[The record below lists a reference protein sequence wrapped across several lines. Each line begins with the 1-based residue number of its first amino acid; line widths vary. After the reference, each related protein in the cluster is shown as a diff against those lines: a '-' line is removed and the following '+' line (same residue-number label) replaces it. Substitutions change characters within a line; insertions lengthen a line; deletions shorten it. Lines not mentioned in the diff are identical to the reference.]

1 MKTINLKNHEVI
13 EIVKTL
19 SSDDSLMK
27 STTKKIDFDILWD
40 IDKNLKE
47 LQKIVDSFNDMKKS
61 IDDKYSDDKHSV
73 QDDKGRNVLPEF
85 RNEYLSS
92 VNQLLMA
99 DNEINICTIDV
110 DRLKNS
116 SEGLTPSDFSAIKFM
131 LTKQET
137 SDEV

>member
-1 MKTINLKNHEVI
+1 MKTINLKNHEI
-13 EIVKTL
+13 LEIVKTL
-19 SSDDSLMK
+19 SSDGSLMK

-47 LQKIVDSFNDMKKS
+47 LQKIVDSFNEMKKS

-131 LTKQET
+131 LTKQEA

>member
-19 SSDDSLMK
+19 NSNDSLMK

-47 LQKIVDSFNDMKKS
+47 LQKIADSFNEMKKS
-61 IDDKYSDDKHSV
+61 IDTKYSDDEHSV
-73 QDDKGRNVLPEF
+73 QEGNDRNVLPEY
-85 RNEYLSS
+85 RQEYLTSI
-92 VNQLLMA
+92 NQLLLA
-99 DNEINICTIDV
+99 NNEINITTIDV
-110 DRLKNS
+110 DELKES

>member
-1 MKTINLKNHEVI
+1 MKTINLKNHEI
-13 EIVKTL
+13 LEIVKTL

-47 LQKIVDSFNDMKKS
+47 LQKIVDSFNEMKKS